1 MTCVWNFGCMLEAL
15 LGKDQACVL
24 VLDHAERLVSFDA
37 NKKESMNFLSQLL
50 LLPRVLS
57 LNLTFVVVSQ
67 SVLLGHTRKFPF
79 ECCLPLRRLLLSH
92 SFYLSGL
99 HIPPSQGSLMGCIHP
114 IQIHFPAYEGKSM
127 IKQVRLGFELNSI
140 LSFV

>member
-15 LGKDQACVL
+15 LEKDQACVL

-67 SVLLGHTRKFPF
+67 SILLGHTRKVF
-79 ECCLPLRRLLLSH
+79 
-92 SFYLSGL
+92 
-99 HIPPSQGSLMGCIHP
+99 
-114 IQIHFPAYEGKSM
+114 
-127 IKQVRLGFELNSI
+127 
-140 LSFV
+140 